1 MSTAADSELQ
11 RVVFPPPGELDA
23 VELYVDAGR
32 ELGLHLVEDDS
43 LYRNPKL
50 PEDKLHVVGSGP
62 AEAHHE
68 DFLSRTS
75 MKVRAGQ
82 HVSFGTYF
90 NAFPASYWRRWTT
103 VNSVQLTVRTEGA
116 GNVIVFKSNARGVPQ
131 RLDSVHVEGSDVL
144 SLDLSLETFGDGG
157 WYWFEM
163 VAGKS
168 DLTLLE
174 ASWSTKDEPAIP
186 AGETA
191 TIQITT
197 MNKPS
202 FCVENATILGR
213 DPHALS
219 SVKEV
224 LIVDQGSDK
233 VSAAPGFDQ
242 ARELLGGKL
251 RVVDQDNLGGS
262 GGFSRGMAE
271 AVRNGSDFVLL
282 LDDDVVVEPESVERL
297 VTFARFSKKPTI
309 VGGHMFDLYS
319 RTTLHTFGEVVDP
332 YRLNWG
338 SPDTDVEYRHDFR
351 QRNLRQTAWMH
362 RRLDVDFNGWWMC
375 LIPTAVVK
383 EIGLSLPVF
392 IKWDDAEY
400 CLRAKEAG
408 FPTVSL
414 PGAALWHVSWIDK
427 DDSIGWQSYFH
438 ERNRLIAALI
448 HSPFPKG
455 GGVLRDSFQNNVKH
469 LISMQYFAQEARIM
483 ALRDVL
489 RGPQHLHGDLRT
501 KLAEVNGLRA
511 RHQEA
516 QIRADV
522 DDFPGVG
529 LAPGGRGGRR
539 GSGMPPKKDLAKWA
553 AKTVLRQLFRKP
565 AAGSM
570 ERPQAHL
577 AHRENRWWTLSAYD
591 SVLVSNAEGTGVSW
605 YRRDPQLLKSKM
617 VEASRLQAQL
627 YRQWEQLSRDYRT
640 ALPDITSLEAWEST
654 FGVPKDQ
661 PAEERA

>member
-1 MSTAADSELQ
+1 MTVAADSELQ
-11 RVVFPPPGELDA
+11 RIVFPPPGELDA

-43 LYRNPKL
+43 LYRSPKL
-50 PEDKLHVVGSGP
+50 PEDKLHVVGSSP
-62 AEAHHE
+62 AEAHPE

-103 VNSVQLTVRTEGA
+103 VKSVRLSVRTEGP
-116 GNVIVFKSNARGVPQ
+116 GNVLIFKSNARGVPQ
-131 RLDSVHVEGSDVL
+131 RLESISVDGVSEL
-144 SLDLSLETFGDGG
+144 ALDLSLETFGDGG
-157 WYWFEM
+157 WHWFEM
-163 VAGKS
+163 VAGKFE
-168 DLTLLE
+168 LTLLE
-174 ASWSTKDEPAIP
+174 ASWTTEDAPAIA

-197 MNKPS
+197 MNKPT
-202 FCVENATILGR
+202 FCVENARILGSN
-213 DPHALS
+213 PHALK

-233 VSAAPGFDQ
+233 VSLAPGFDE

-251 RVVDQDNLGGS
+251 RIVEQDNLGGS
-262 GGFSRGMAE
+262 GGFSRGMSE
-271 AVRNGSDFVLL
+271 AVHNGSDFVLL

-332 YRLNWG
+332 YRMNWG
-338 SPDTDVEYRHDFR
+338 SPDTDIEYRHDFR

-375 LIPTAVVK
+375 LIPTAVIR

-438 ERNRLIAALI
+438 ERNRLIAALL

-455 GGVLRDSFQNNVKH
+455 GRVLRDSFQNNVKH
-469 LISMQYFAQEARIM
+469 LISMQYFTQEARIM

-489 RGPQHLHGDLRT
+489 RGPDRLHEELRS
-501 KLAEVNGLRA
+501 KLAEVNGLRS
-511 RHQEA
+511 RHLEA
-516 QIRADV
+516 QIRTNV
-522 DDFPGVG
+522 DDFPAVR
-529 LAPGGRGGRR
+529 LTRGGRGG
-539 GSGMPPKKDLAKWA
+539 GASGMPPKKDLAKWA

-565 AAGSM
+565 NPENL
-570 ERPQAHL
+570 ERPQTHL
-577 AHRENRWWTLSAYD
+577 AHRENKWWTLSHFD

-605 YRRDPQLLKSKM
+605 YRRDRKLLTSKM
-617 VEASRLQAQL
+617 MEAAQL
-627 YRQWEQLSRDYRT
+627 QIQLFRQWERLSREYRRT
-640 ALPDITSLEAWEST
+640 LPEITSLKVWEAT
-654 FGVPKDQ
+654 FGEPSDQ
-661 PAEERA
+661 SVKERA

>member
-1 MSTAADSELQ
+1 VSVAVDAELQ
-11 RVVFPPPGELDA
+11 RVVFPHPGELDA

-32 ELGLHLVEDDS
+32 EVGLHLVEDDS
-43 LYRNPKL
+43 LYRSPKL
-50 PEDKLHVVGSGP
+50 PEDKLHLVGSSP

-103 VNSVQLTVRTEGA
+103 VNSVQLRIRTAGA
-116 GNVIVFKSNARGVPQ
+116 GSVIVFKSNARGVPQ
-131 RLDSVHVEGSDVL
+131 RLESVHVNGASEL
-144 SLDLSLETFGDGG
+144 ALDLSLDTFGDGG
-157 WYWFEM
+157 WYWFDM
-163 VAGKS
+163 VAGKTE
-168 DLTLLE
+168 LTLLD
-174 ASWSTKDEPAIP
+174 ASWTTTDTPAIP

-191 TIQITT
+191 TVQITT
-197 MNKPS
+197 MNKPA
-202 FCVENATILGR
+202 FCIDNSRILGR
-213 DPHALS
+213 NPHALK

-224 LIVDQGSDK
+224 LIVDQGSNK
-233 VSAAPGFDQ
+233 VSAAPGFDEVQ
-242 ARELLGGKL
+242 RLLGDKL
-251 RVVDQDNLGGS
+251 RVVEQDNLGGS

-271 AVRNGSDFVLL
+271 SVHNGSDFVLL
-282 LDDDVVVEPESVERL
+282 LDDDVVVEPESIERL

-332 YRLNWG
+332 YRLNWV

-375 LIPTAVVK
+375 LIPTAVIR

-392 IKWDDAEY
+392 IKWDDAEF

-427 DDSIGWQSYFH
+427 DDSLGWQAYFH
-438 ERNRLIAALI
+438 ERNRLIVALL

-455 GGVLRDSFQNNVKH
+455 GRVLRESFQNNVKH

-489 RGPQHLHGDLRT
+489 RGPDHLHEELRT
-501 KLAEVNGLRA
+501 KLAEVNGLRS
-511 RHQEA
+511 RHPEA
-516 QIRADV
+516 QIRTDV
-522 DDFPGVG
+522 DDFPAVG
-529 LAPGGRGGRR
+529 LTRGGRGGVA
-539 GSGMPPKKDLAKWA
+539 SGMPPKKDLAKWA

-565 AAGSM
+565 DAGSL
-570 ERPQAHL
+570 EWPQAHL
-577 AHRENRWWTLSAYD
+577 AHRENKWWTLSKFD

-605 YRRDPQLLKSKM
+605 YRRDPRLLRSKM
-617 VEASRLQAQL
+617 VEASQLQSQL
-627 YRQWEQLSRDYRT
+627 FRQWERLSRDYRK
-640 ALPDITSLEAWEST
+640 ALPEITSLEAWEAT
-654 FGVPKDQ
+654 FGLPSDQ
-661 PAEERA
+661 PAKENA

>member
-1 MSTAADSELQ
+1 MSEAMESELQ

-23 VELYVDAGR
+23 IELYVDAGR
-32 ELGLHLVEDDS
+32 ELGLHLVEEDS
-43 LYRNPKL
+43 LYRTPKL
-50 PEDKLHVVGSGP
+50 PEDKLHLVGASP

-75 MKVRAGQ
+75 MKVRPGQ

-103 VNSVQLTVRTEGA
+103 VNSVQLKVRTEGA
-116 GNVIVFKSNARGVPQ
+116 GNVLVFKSNARGVPQ
-131 RLDSVHVEGSDVL
+131 RLESVHVDGVNEL

-168 DLTLLE
+168 ELALLD
-174 ASWSTKDEPAIP
+174 ASWATKDTPTVA
-186 AGETA
+186 AGENA

-202 FCVENATILGR
+202 FCIDNARILGSN
-213 DPHALS
+213 PHALK

-233 VSAAPGFDQ
+233 VSAAAGFDEVRQ
-242 ARELLGGKL
+242 LLGGKL
-251 RVVDQDNLGGS
+251 RIVDQDNLGGS

-271 AVRNGSDFVLL
+271 AVHNGSDFVLL
-282 LDDDVVVEPESVERL
+282 LDDDVVVEPDSVERL
-297 VTFARFSKKPTI
+297 IAFARFSKKPTI

-332 YRLNWG
+332 YRLSWA

-351 QRNLRQTAWMH
+351 QRNLRQTPWMH
-362 RRLDVDFNGWWMC
+362 RRVDVDFNGWWMC
-375 LIPTAVVK
+375 LIPTAVIR

-427 DDSIGWQSYFH
+427 DDSLGWQSYFH

-455 GGVLRDSFQNNVKH
+455 GRVLRESFQNNVKH

-489 RGPQHLHGDLRT
+489 RGPGHLHADLRT

-511 RHQEA
+511 RHSEA
-516 QIRADV
+516 QIRTDV
-522 DDFPGVG
+522 DDFPAMG
-529 LAPGGRGGRR
+529 LSRGGRGGPAA
-539 GSGMPPKKDLAKWA
+539 GMPAKKDLAKWA
-553 AKTVLRQLFRKP
+553 AKTVLRQVFKKP
-565 AAGSM
+565 DPETL

-577 AHRENRWWTLSAYD
+577 AHRENKWWTLSKFD

-605 YRRDPQLLKSKM
+605 YRRDPSLLKSKM
-617 VEASRLQAQL
+617 VETSRLQAQL
-627 YRQWEQLSRDYRT
+627 FRQWESLSAEYRK
-640 ALPDITSLEAWEST
+640 ALPDITSLKSWEAT
-654 FGVPKDQ
+654 FGL
-661 PAEERA
+661 PADLPVKERA

>member
-1 MSTAADSELQ
+1 MNHAEGSELQ
-11 RVVFPPPGELDA
+11 RVVFPAPGELDA

-32 ELGLHLVEDDS
+32 ELGMHLVEDDT
-43 LYRNPKL
+43 LYRTLKA
-50 PEDKLHVVGSGP
+50 PEEKLHMVGSSST
-62 AEAHHE
+62 EAHHE

-75 MKVRAGQ
+75 MKVRPGQ

-103 VNSVQLTVRTEGA
+103 VSTVQLRVRSEGT
-116 GNVIVFKSNARGVPQ
+116 GNVLVFKSNARGVPQ
-131 RLDSVHVEGSDVL
+131 RLDSIHVEGFSDL
-144 SLDLSLETFGDGG
+144 SLDLSLDTFGDGG

-163 VAGKS
+163 VAGNV

-174 ASWSTKDEPAIP
+174 ASWATMDAPVVPS
-186 AGETA
+186 GEGA
-191 TIQITT
+191 TVQITT

-202 FCVENATILGR
+202 FCVANALALGQ
-213 DPHALS
+213 DPHSLQ

-224 LIVDQGSDK
+224 LIVDQGSDRVAK
-233 VSAAPGFDQ
+233 AAGYEE
-242 ARELLGGKL
+242 ACRVLGGKL
-251 RVVDQDNLGGS
+251 RLLEQDNLGGS

-271 AVRNGSDFVLL
+271 AVHNGSDFVIL
-282 LDDDVVVEPESVERL
+282 LDDDVAVEPESIERL
-297 VTFARFSKKPTI
+297 ITFGRFSKKPTI

-338 SPDTDVEYRHDFR
+338 SPDTDIEYRHDFR
-351 QRNLRQTAWMH
+351 QRNLRQTGWMH

-375 LIPTAVVK
+375 LIPTEVIK
-383 EIGLSLPVF
+383 RIGLSLPVF

-427 DDSIGWQSYFH
+427 DDSLGWQSYFH
-438 ERNRLIAALI
+438 ERNRLIAALL

-455 GGVLRDSFQNNVKH
+455 GRVLRDSFQNSVKH

-489 RGPQHLHGDLRT
+489 RGPGQLHADLRT
-501 KLAEVNGLRA
+501 KLSEVNGLRS
-511 RHQEA
+511 RHPEA
-516 QIRADV
+516 QIRSDV
-522 DDFPGVG
+522 DDFPAVG
-529 LAPGGRGGRR
+529 LTRSSRGRGAA
-539 GSGMPPKKDLAKWA
+539 SMPAKKDLVKWG
-553 AKTVLRQLFRKP
+553 AKTVLRQLFSKP
-565 AAGSM
+565 ETGSLDQ
-570 ERPQAHL
+570 PQAHL
-577 AHRENRWWTLSAYD
+577 AHRENRWWTLSSFD

-605 YRRDPQLLKSKM
+605 YRRNPDLLRTKM
-617 VEASRLQAQL
+617 LEAARLQLQL
-627 YRQWEQLSRDYRT
+627 FRRWERLSREYKA
-640 ALPDITSLEAWEST
+640 ALPHITSLEAWETT
-654 FGVPKDQ
+654 FGGDVNQ
-661 PAEERA
+661 PAKEHA